1 MMANMDLLEHR
12 FFMAHQLSEGLRR
25 RLCMALAF
33 VGHSKL
39 VVLDEPTSGI
49 DPAARSAMWEV
60 ISNNRSN
67 RTILLNTHHLD
78 EAETLADRVAVL
90 HKVLSEAHTHTHT
103 HRAMVV
109 YVQ

>member
-1 MMANMDLLEHR
+1 
-12 FFMAHQLSEGLRR
+12 
-25 RLCMALAF
+25 MALAF

-60 ISNNRSN
+60 ISNNRSS
-67 RTILLNTHHLD
+67 RTILLTTHHLD

-90 HKVLSEAHTHTHT
+90 HKVLSEVRTHTHTHT
-103 HRAMVV
+103 HTVLWWYMYNNA
-109 YVQ
+109 